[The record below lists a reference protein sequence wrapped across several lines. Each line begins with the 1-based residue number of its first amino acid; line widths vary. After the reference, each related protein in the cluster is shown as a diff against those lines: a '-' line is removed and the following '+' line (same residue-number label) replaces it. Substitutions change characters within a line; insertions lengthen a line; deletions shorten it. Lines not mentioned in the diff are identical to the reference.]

1 MSYHLYNGEDLNK
14 EVLINDDNFLSDAAV
29 FLGEREGFSSTE
41 PEEIYDR
48 FLEHFRYQNV
58 NEVTATR
65 DLFYAQDADDEGK
78 ARMGRLMDTFDRMD
92 TEFGFNAA
100 QDYLGGV
107 FTAPSTYAGMFSFG
121 TGKAAALAGQQGI
134 KIGLRQILKRGA
146 EGAAL
151 RGAGLRSAA
160 GAAAV
165 DVPFAAGTVLAQE
178 QTRVETGLQEEIDM
192 TNVGLATALSVGA
205 SGTIGAVTGV
215 KRGLT
220 RNKAENIR
228 KVALEK
234 ERVNV
239 EAAHK
244 TTTAKTFKSTKKSTF
259 NSNSTV
265 GKDAKQFA
273 DTMKMA
279 LDETIPDKLAEGK
292 SLRMRLGGLETKEI
306 ENIAG
311 AAAELVNKIK
321 PLGKVSKTGK
331 IKEERMSSRLARG
344 LADGDISEA
353 AVADILSK
361 YNVSMSQLSAL
372 FAERLSSAGRELG
385 AVGRIAKE
393 ERKNLLAQLTEVDQ
407 RLINLGSITEGARQ
421 RLKETPVRGKDSK
434 VANLYHNWFS
444 LPTINKARIG
454 LMTVQLA
461 TTARNTTNGYMRNYV
476 YALDNLGA
484 GLANLGYGSALKI
497 AGLTNKQLA
506 DEGSRAVKMG
516 VAQMRTGADAA
527 YMKDLWLG
535 TTTAETAA
543 LDLMFRDPR
552 FKKSNLAKEIFREMG
567 DIGELTGEEGGLLW
581 VARKAN
587 YLNTM
592 SDNMFKRAIFA
603 REIDKQLRAA
613 GEKGGLKGF
622 FDRNYLDPAN
632 AKKSQGMFSQIDDEA
647 IGKAM
652 EEALAFTYQTGKFQG
667 KTGSFNKIADTF
679 ISVASNSVLASQ
691 AVPFPRYLINQF
703 IFTYEHIPI
712 LGMFDFGTGILQ
724 KQGGKKA
731 AFSERFGKSISG
743 LATLS
748 AFFAIRNQFG
758 DETTGPYQYYDPTN
772 PNKTIKA
779 EANLGPFMGFAML
792 ADLIYRHSGPNKKPM
807 FGVVELPQLHDN
819 EKVAVDIPYNVR
831 EIAQAFTGG
840 QGRAGVGLDIMDG
853 IADLAVN
860 YDSGDI
866 SERAFLENLARFTGN
881 FFNTFTVGAGML
893 KDVAGTYGLPF
904 VDGTGKDYRYVK
916 DQTSVDMMEY
926 MFKQAARSIPQTIDA
941 ENGDRPLGRPT
952 RAEPVKNVN
961 PFLKLITGITEEEEK
976 TEVERELDRLK
987 FDYFEL
993 SPRRIKLDAPL
1004 SNEAKL
1010 RMGEFMETAVAS
1022 YIGSSDYTN
1031 LPGDRI
1037 KKTLLKSKINHFRN
1051 VARKSVLEGELDV
1064 TTEAGRVRR
1073 FKAMYTGLSSDIRG
1087 SIKDIYYQHSNGRNF
1102 DEDLTAEGGE
1112 QLYEWAMA
1120 TRENFGSKLDTK
1132 APFN

>member
-1 MSYHLYNGEDLNK
+1 MSYDLYNDEDLNK
-14 EVLINDDNFLSDAAV
+14 EVLINDDKFLSDAAV

-41 PEEIYDR
+41 PEQIYDK

-58 NEVTATR
+58 NELTATR
-65 DLFYAQDADDEGK
+65 DLFYAQEADDEGK

-92 TEFGFNAA
+92 TELGWNAV
-100 QDYLGGV
+100 QDYAGGV

-134 KIGLRQILKRGA
+134 KIGIRQLLRRGA

-160 GAAAV
+160 AAAAV

-178 QTRVETGLQEEIDM
+178 QTRVETGLQEEVDM
-192 TNVGLATALSVGA
+192 TNVALSSA
-205 SGTIGAVTGV
+205 LSTITSGTIGAVTGV

-244 TTTAKTFKSTKKSTF
+244 INTAKTFKSTKKSTF

-279 LDETIPDKLAEGK
+279 LDETIPDKLKEGK

-311 AAAELVNKIK
+311 AAAELVNRIK
-321 PLGKVSKTGK
+321 PLGKISKTGK
-331 IKEERMSSRLARG
+331 VKEERMSSRLARG
-344 LADGDISEA
+344 LANGDISEA
-353 AVADILSK
+353 EVADILSK

-393 ERKNLLAQLTEVDQ
+393 ERKKLLAELTEVDQ
-407 RLINLGSITEGARQ
+407 RLMNLGSITEGARQ
-421 RLKETPVRGKDSK
+421 RLKENPARGKNSK
-434 VANLYHNWFS
+434 VSNLYNNWFS

-622 FDRNYLDPAN
+622 FDRNYLDPTN

-652 EEALAFTYQTGKFQG
+652 EEALSFTYQTGKFQG
-667 KTGSFNKIADTF
+667 KSGNFNKFADAF
-679 ISVASNSVLASQ
+679 ISIASNSVLTSQ
-691 AVPFPRYLINQF
+691 AIPFPRYLINQF
-703 IFTYEHIPI
+703 IFMYEHMPV
-712 LGMFDFGTGILQ
+712 LGLFDFGGVLR
-724 KQGGKKA
+724 KQGDVA
-731 AFSERFGKSISG
+731 SDYATRFGKQFSG
-743 LATLS
+743 LATLG
-748 AFFAIRNQFG
+748 AFFAVRNQFG

-772 PNKTIKA
+772 PYKTFKA
-779 EANLGPFMGFAML
+779 EATLGPFMGFSML

-807 FGVVELPQLHDN
+807 FGVVDLPQLHDN
-819 EKVAVDIPYNVR
+819 EKVAVDIPYPVR

-840 QGRAGVGLDIMDG
+840 QGRAGVGLDIIDG

-860 YDSGDI
+860 YNAGDI
-866 SERAFLENLARFTGN
+866 SERAFLENVARFTGN

-904 VDGTGKDYRYVK
+904 VDGTGKDFRYVK
-916 DQTSVDMMEY
+916 DQSSVDMMEY
-926 MFKQAARSIPQTIDA
+926 MLKQAARSIPQTIDV

-961 PFLKLITGITEEEEK
+961 PFLKMLVGLTEEEEK
-976 TEVERELDRLK
+976 TEVIRELDRLK
-987 FDYFEL
+987 FDYLEL

-1010 RMGEFMETAVAS
+1010 RMGEYMETAVAS

-1037 KKTLLKSKINHFRN
+1037 KRTLLKSKINHFRN
-1051 VARKSVLEGELDV
+1051 LARKSVLEGELDK
-1064 TTEAGRVRR
+1064 TTEAGRIRR
-1073 FKAMYTGLSSDIRG
+1073 FKAMYTALSSDVRG